1 MDKLDLAGELTALLD
16 EAVPAHDL
24 ALCFS
29 YTITGEPYHTR
40 LVECKTYEDIRTV
53 LTDMGIELL
62 P

>member
-1 MDKLDLAGELTALLD
+1 MDQSILVGELTALLD

-29 YTITGEPYHTR
+29 YTLPDAGFEK
-40 LVECKTYEDIRTV
+40 CQTYDEIRAI
-53 LTDMGIELL
+53 LTEMGIELL